1 MNLFSRFQGLW
12 NATRAIYIW
21 STSLRDSDVFSDGEY
36 KREGKRE
43 REREKVG
50 GILKNRFFSRMRE

>member
-36 KREGKRE
+36 KREGE
-43 REREKVG
+43 RERKSGRNFEK
-50 GILKNRFFSRMRE
+50 FFLEDDK

>member
-36 KREGKRE
+36 KREGE
-43 REREKVG
+43 RERKKKWEE
-50 GILKNRFFSRMRE
+50 F

>member
-36 KREGKRE
+36 KREG
-43 REREKVG
+43 EREK
-50 GILKNRFFSRMRE
+50 KWEEF